1 MTIVNY
7 TSIGVNKLRASLN
20 DDARVVIYDHDMFIV
35 QATGLHVGQKKFFF
49 WEKNPKKFEKNWV
62 DDDDHWSITLVTF
75 DFMGGTEILESVL

>member
-7 TSIGVNKLRASLN
+7 ASSDINKLSASLN

-49 WEKNPKKFEKNWV
+49 
-62 DDDDHWSITLVTF
+62 
-75 DFMGGTEILESVL
+75 